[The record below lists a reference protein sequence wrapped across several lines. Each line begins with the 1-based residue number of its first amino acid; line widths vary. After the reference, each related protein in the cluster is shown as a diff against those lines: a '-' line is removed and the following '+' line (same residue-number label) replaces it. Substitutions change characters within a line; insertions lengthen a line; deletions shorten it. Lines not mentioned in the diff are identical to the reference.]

1 MHRQDPQ
8 GRQAGR
14 PADRAADEVR
24 ARHQPQDRQ
33 GPRPDDPA
41 VPPTAGRSC
50 DRVRLRRRMA
60 HVPLF
65 WVIAVG
71 LVLAV
76 GLVGGGLARMRGQ
89 RRHVR
94 AMLRD
99 TFKRRRGQKRS
110 SRDASASGR
119 GGRRLLTRRPA
130 PRGIASGSASQLPV
144 SVCLLRRE
152 ARQESPAQCDEPGS
166 GLLSVVELLTQPG
179 VGGASMCFGFAGK
192 STSPVC
198 PPSRWRIR
206 WALLRSRNVS
216 PSRWLL

>member
-1 MHRQDPQ
+1 
-8 GRQAGR
+8 
-14 PADRAADEVR
+14 
-24 ARHQPQDRQ
+24 
-33 GPRPDDPA
+33 
-41 VPPTAGRSC
+41 
-50 DRVRLRRRMA
+50 MA
-60 HVPLF
+60 NVPLF

-71 LVLAV
+71 LTLAV
-76 GLVGGGLARMRGQ
+76 VRVVGGLARMRGQ

-179 VGGASMCFGFAGK
+179 VGGAMHVLRLRREVDLTGLPAESLANSLGLAEEPK
-192 STSPVC
+192 REPLALAPVDQLVARPTPERAPGDRELRRAPHVSLSGTHGYVFSIGC
-198 PPSRWRIR
+198 PW
-206 WALLRSRNVS
+206 
-216 PSRWLL
+216 